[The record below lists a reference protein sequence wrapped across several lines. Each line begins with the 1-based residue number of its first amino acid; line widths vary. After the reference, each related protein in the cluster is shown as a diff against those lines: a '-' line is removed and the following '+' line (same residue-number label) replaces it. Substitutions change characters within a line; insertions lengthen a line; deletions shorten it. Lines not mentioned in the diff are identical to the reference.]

1 MKTSNLLLPIFT
13 LVMLSGC
20 SNNKGYKPDKY
31 LFDEYYYA
39 YYNCRNYPTD
49 MTVDT
54 FKYNFEENNTVK
66 ITGYRYSIKNGIIQ
80 AQEDTVYRNYQLAEK
95 SIYVFRQPPKD
106 GAAIDATSIWFSDY
120 YDWRIESLDT
130 EKLIVDFYSWN
141 GLQCKTNVE
150 LYAFKR

>member
-1 MKTSNLLLPIFT
+1 MKNLNLLLPILT
-13 LVMLSGC
+13 LAMLSGC
-20 SNNKGYKPDKY
+20 SDNKGYKPDKY

-66 ITGYRYSIKNGIIQ
+66 ITGYRYSTKGGIIQ

-95 SIYVFRQPPKD
+95 SIYVFMPAQKD
-106 GAAIDATSIWFSDY
+106 DIALDATPIGFSDC
-120 YDWRIESLDT
+120 YDWRIKSFDKER
-130 EKLIVDFYSWN
+130 LIVDFYSWN
-141 GLQCKTNVE
+141 GLQCRKNIE
-150 LYAFKR
+150 LYANKR